1 MVDLPPKTR
10 PHLHQNPIRR
20 HHPRVAVP
28 YCARPYTGISRN
40 ADSRVEHRAAWVRE
54 ASGRRRRS
62 AGSPGSV
69 RRCDEDG
76 GPQGSGGRGAARV
89 MRAARLTP
97 PRVRAGLPCATRS
110 RGRPGKPGRVRNL
123 ESSGERD
130 EDSSVRWASKWRF
143 FFSERAEGYSTLIS
157 AGIGSRS
164 PVGAHSFLCVV
175 MRPGLRDAGRTTA
188 APDRLLRSGAADGFR
203 SGRWFCVRPCA
214 AERFSAQRRV
224 SWRRPRPSPA
234 RSPRPR

>member
-1 MVDLPPKTR
+1 M
-10 PHLHQNPIRR
+10 
-20 HHPRVAVP
+20 P

-110 RGRPGKPGRVRNL
+110 RVDRANPDVSGVWGLLARERRRVVQPAGRP
-123 ESSGERD
+123 SA
-130 EDSSVRWASKWRF
+130 DSSFPNAQ
-143 FFSERAEGYSTLIS
+143 ERYSSLIS
-157 AGIGSRS
+157 AGIGPRGR
-164 PVGAHSFLCVV
+164 VGAHSFSVRGYAARV
-175 MRPGLRDAGRTTA
+175 ARRRPKNNDRSRPALRC
-188 APDRLLRSGAADGFR
+188 GAADGFR

-224 SWRRPRPSPA
+224 SWPRPRPRPA
-234 RSPRPR
+234 RGPRPR

>member
-1 MVDLPPKTR
+1 
-10 PHLHQNPIRR
+10 
-20 HHPRVAVP
+20 
-28 YCARPYTGISRN
+28 PYTGISRN

-143 FFSERAEGYSTLIS
+143 FFSERAGEIFVAHFGGHRAPWAGGGSLTLFH
-157 AGIGSRS
+157 
-164 PVGAHSFLCVV
+164 P
-175 MRPGLRDAGRTTA
+175 AGRRPITA
-188 APDRLLRSGAADGFR
+188 
-203 SGRWFCVRPCA
+203 
-214 AERFSAQRRV
+214 
-224 SWRRPRPSPA
+224 
-234 RSPRPR
+234 